1 MQFSKIN
8 ASFPRILN
16 YSFNYCTKKLL
27 STQRQQFVKAF
38 HEPLLRQYLKF
49 VEQFLKFGLVAD
61 PFGEFFVQSKISQ
74 FNTEKDG
81 VFYGLNY
88 SCDFSQ
94 TYLMQ
99 GLFPYFI
106 TEQNAREVAVL
117 GRIAAE
123 VR

>member
-1 MQFSKIN
+1 M
-8 ASFPRILN
+8 
-16 YSFNYCTKKLL
+16 
-27 STQRQQFVKAF
+27 
-38 HEPLLRQYLKF
+38 
-49 VEQFLKFGLVAD
+49 AD

-74 FNTEKDG
+74 FNTERED

-106 TEQNAREVAVL
+106 TEQNAREIAVL

-123 VR
+123 VRQLKLRNEFFDTIDLTAVVSDEFQF